1 MQKSFNLD
9 VSRVPK
15 ELRLI
20 FQMIKQD
27 QTVDENWFLEVNWD
41 KFYELVIHH
50 RVYPIFYTILKKRY
64 EQYIPQ
70 TIMNSLG
77 RVYQSNTFKMLHL
90 TAHMEKFSKIC
101 KDNNIPLL
109 VLKGPILAQDLY
121 RDLSLRTCGDLDVLI
136 PIKDLDKADNLLL
149 EQGFKKDDYIQTV
162 LNDWK
167 WRHHHVTYFHSEK
180 RIKIEVHWR
189 LNPGPGIEPSFKDLW
204 ERKRECFLTNHPVYY
219 LGREDLL
226 LFLVSH
232 GARHGWSRF
241 RWLLDIHYMS
251 LQEIDYEKLK
261 KLSKQHNNSH
271 LINQALI
278 LCNEILGTD
287 INNKYLQQF
296 PIKKSKGLAQQA
308 IFYLER
314 LVNLHTDPV
323 PEDISRYHSRH
334 LFSLMSFQQKI
345 LYMLSIFYPFPEDA
359 QTLPLPKALHF
370 LYFPLRPFL
379 WVWRKTRKLA
389 VS

>member
-9 VSRVPK
+9 VSKVPK
-15 ELRLI
+15 ELKLI

-27 QTVDENWFLEVNWD
+27 QFINENSFLEVNWD
-41 KFYELVIHH
+41 QFYELVIHH
-50 RVYPIFYTILKKRY
+50 RIYPTLYTILKKGY
-64 EQYIPQ
+64 EQYIPE

-77 RVYQSNTFKMLHL
+77 RFYQSNIFKMMNL
-90 TAHMEKFSKIC
+90 TAYMEKFSKLC
-101 KDNNIPLL
+101 GDNEIPLL

-121 RDLSLRTCGDLDVLI
+121 KDLSLRTCGDLDVLI
-136 PIKDLDKADNLLL
+136 PIKDLDKVDNLLL
-149 EQGFKKDDYIQTV
+149 EQGFKKDDYIQTI

-180 RIKIEVHWR
+180 RINIEVHWR
-189 LNPGPGIEPSFKDLW
+189 LHPGPGLEPSFKDLW
-204 ERKRECFLTNHPVYY
+204 ERKRECSITSHPVYY
-219 LGREDLL
+219 LGREDLF

-271 LINQALI
+271 LISEALI
-278 LCNEILGTD
+278 LCNQLLGTE
-287 INNKYLQQF
+287 INNEYFLKF
-296 PIKKSKGLAQQA
+296 PIAKSKGLAQQS

-334 LFSLMSFQQKI
+334 LYSLMSFQQKI
-345 LYMLSIFYPFPEDA
+345 LYLLSIFFPFPEDA

-389 VS
+389 IS